1 MNTNLVRADEKIR
14 RSNSRAVEARQQ
26 WRAKYAVLVREIKA
40 AKSDV
45 RNDPQG
51 CASKIR
57 LESLQNMADMMM
69 LDRAMIR
76 EDLVQTSYEWV

>member
-1 MNTNLVRADEKIR
+1 MNTNLVRADETIR

-26 WRAKYAVLVREIKA
+26 WRAKYAVLVNEIKA
-40 AKSDV
+40 AKRAV
-45 RNDPQG
+45 HNDPQG
-51 CASKIR
+51 RASKIR

-69 LDRAMIR
+69 LDRAVIR

>member
-51 CASKIR
+51 RASKIR